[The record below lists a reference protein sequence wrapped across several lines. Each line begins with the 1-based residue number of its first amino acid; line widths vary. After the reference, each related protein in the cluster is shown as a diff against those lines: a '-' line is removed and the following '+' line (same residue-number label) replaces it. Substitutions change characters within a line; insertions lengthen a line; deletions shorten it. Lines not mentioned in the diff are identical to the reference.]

1 VSTEIQVVGD
11 KVSLDVRIVPQLV
24 KRLQRKELDAKNLA
38 RYSADVL
45 WPDGPYAKKAF
56 DLKSKE
62 LAKEKAK
69 MKEEE
74 YTGMFTCGRCKS
86 KRTTFYL
93 LQTRS
98 ADEPMVSSLLL
109 FLVLFAPRT
118 NAPALQ
124 TAFITCM
131 SCGNRWKG

>member
-1 VSTEIQVVGD
+1 
-11 KVSLDVRIVPQLV
+11 
-24 KRLQRKELDAKNLA
+24 
-38 RYSADVL
+38 VL

-109 FLVLFAPRT
+109 F
-118 NAPALQ
+118 
-124 TAFITCM
+124 
-131 SCGNRWKG
+131 